1 MDALFL
7 LANFLSLSDRS
18 LDFFFLIPL
27 LTLGNPSLYIS
38 FSAGRCFKVKQNP
51 HFLSFIDADVLLFLR
66 KISLWSIFVSFE
78 RKKNA
83 FEELVSPTSVLPACK

>member
-66 KISLWSIFVSFE
+66 KISPWSIFVSFE
-78 RKKNA
+78 RKKMLLRN
-83 FEELVSPTSVLPACK
+83 